1 VVVVLVAVLG
11 GYGFGLL
18 VKDDETPSVAVDRGA
33 DGERAAPTP
42 WYKTQAPPPE
52 LVTIPD
58 APLLPE
64 PGAIP
69 PSMKARAYEEALPD
83 SIYEPPVPRPTR
95 PAQPPPA
102 KARPPAGQQVAALA
116 ALPPWRRYAVPT
128 PDTGGWPMIAVVIDD
143 LGIDRRR
150 TARAIGLKGPMTL
163 SFLTYADGLAEQT
176 AVARAAG
183 HELMLHVGMEPA
195 SASVDPGPNVLTSD
209 AGADELRRRL
219 DWGLARF
226 DGYVGINNHMGSKFT
241 ADAEGVGVLMTELKR
256 RGLMFLDSR
265 TTGRTVAAKLAR
277 RAGVPVVERNV
288 FLDNVGDV
296 DAVKARLAEV
306 ERIARRSGSA
316 VAIGHPRDATLT
328 ALAGWLGDL
337 ERRGFVLVPVS
348 ALASAPGS

>member
-1 VVVVLVAVLG
+1 VVVGLIAIFG
-11 GYGFGLL
+11 GYGLGLL
-18 VKDDETPSVAVDRGA
+18 VTGDDLPP
-33 DGERAAPTP
+33 AAPDQGASGDIAAKTP

-52 LVTIPD
+52 MITIPD

-64 PGAIP
+64 PGALP
-69 PSMKARAYEEALPD
+69 PAATARAYEEALPET
-83 SIYEPPVPRPTR
+83 IYEPPVPRPTR
-95 PAQPPPA
+95 P
-102 KARPPAGQQVAALA
+102 PAGRQVAALA
-116 ALPPWRRYAVPT
+116 ALPPWRRYAVPP
-128 PDTGGWPMIAVVIDD
+128 PDIGGRPMIAVVIDD

-150 TARAIGLKGPMTL
+150 TARAIGLKGPLTL

-195 SASVDPGPNVLTSD
+195 GAGVDPGPNVLTTD
-209 AGADELRRRL
+209 AGAEELRRRL

-241 ADAEGVGVLMTELKR
+241 ADPKGVGVVMAELSR

-265 TTGRTVAAKLAR
+265 TTGRTVAARLAR
-277 RAGVPVVERNV
+277 QAGVPVVERNV

-296 DAVKARLAEV
+296 AAVRARLAEV
-306 ERIARRSGSA
+306 ERVARSRGSA

-348 ALASAPGS
+348 ALARVPGT